1 MGDITQL
8 LDSHRGG
15 APDAIDRLLEE
26 IYPSIRRLAGKLLQ
40 GESGTPT
47 LQPTVLAHEFALKL
61 LGGSGERLVNR
72 AHLMAT
78 AALEMRHTIARHAI
92 RRRRRF
98 SDSEREAKSD
108 SGQGPNRELLLTL
121 ETALGRLEQLDPR
134 AYHVVLMRFYGGLNA
149 EETAN
154 ELGVTT
160 KTVQRDWVFA
170 SAWLSAELGD
180 Q

>member
-1 MGDITQL
+1 MGQITRL

-15 APDAIDRLLEE
+15 APDAIDRLLGE
-26 IYPSIRRLAGKLLQ
+26 IYPSIRRLAGKLLH

-78 AALEMRHTIARHAI
+78 AALEMRHTIARHAA

-98 SDSEREAKSD
+98 SDAEVEAQ
-108 SGQGPNRELLLTL
+108 SGPAYGANRELVLTL
-121 ETALGRLEQLDPR
+121 ERALCRLEQLDPELISIAGIYR
-134 AYHVVLMRFYGGLNA
+134 TSDNPLPADVLGKTAQVRLMSGPEGDKLVIDPLNP
-149 EETAN
+149 
-154 ELGVTT
+154 
-160 KTVQRDWVFA
+160 
-170 SAWLSAELGD
+170 
-180 Q
+180 